1 MIGLLRSSHSEF
13 AAVFSALMRVL
24 LWAQTLALVWA
35 FRVPPQQTRRLERR
49 RISDEPCSRTSCSRP
64 FEALGWR
71 RDVVV
76 RRSEPTVEDRLALGG
91 DVGSLFLYSYMQ
103 KVLDSLF
110 AIASTVSDA
119 VVTTDKM
126 DAFQD
131 PSFAASA
138 LSIAWLAA
146 ALPMGGFDFRAS
158 RSGVSK
164 ALVTVARL
172 PQVAKRWPPT
182 TQFDSTVDLRRHAH
196 HGAGCVDA
204 KYDHR

>member
-1 MIGLLRSSHSEF
+1 M
-13 AAVFSALMRVL
+13 
-24 LWAQTLALVWA
+24 
-35 FRVPPQQTRRLERR
+35 
-49 RISDEPCSRTSCSRP
+49 
-64 FEALGWR
+64 
-71 RDVVV
+71 
-76 RRSEPTVEDRLALGG
+76 EDRLALGG

-164 ALVTVARL
+164 ALVTVARSGGGALALVVAALYARAAATHTPPCPQDFSFAAGIL
-172 PQVAKRWPPT
+172 PVIGAWRYVLAET
-182 TQFDSTVDLRRHAH
+182 ADL
-196 HGAGCVDA
+196 
-204 KYDHR
+204 